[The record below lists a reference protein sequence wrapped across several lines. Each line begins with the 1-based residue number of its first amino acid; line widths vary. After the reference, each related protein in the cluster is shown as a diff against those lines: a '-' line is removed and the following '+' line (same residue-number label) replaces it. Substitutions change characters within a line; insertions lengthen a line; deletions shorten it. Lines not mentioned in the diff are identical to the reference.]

1 MNMPEHETAPP
12 TVAAALQQATAALS
26 RAGIERAGND
36 ARWLLAEATGL
47 SSAQVL
53 ARPEQALT
61 LEQSRIFLA
70 YVERRAQRA
79 PLSRI
84 LGVREFYGRS
94 FKLSPATLDPRPD
107 SETLITAALELVRE
121 EGWLDAPL
129 RILDVGTGTGCL
141 LLTLLSELP
150 KATGL
155 GTDISAAALD
165 TARENARRLGVAGR
179 AAWRVADALGG
190 VEGPFDILISNPP
203 YIRSGEIGGL
213 DPEVRD
219 FDPIAALDGGSDG
232 LTVYRRLADEISR
245 VISNGW
251 IVFEVGHDQ
260 ADAVADLLTSPHA
273 RIAPADIRFYRDVA
287 GKRRCVAGRT
297 RN

>member
-1 MNMPEHETAPP
+1 MNTPEHEAALP
-12 TVAAALQQATAALS
+12 TVAVALRQATAALS
-26 RAGIERAGND
+26 RAGIEGAGND
-36 ARWLLAEATGL
+36 ARRLLVEATGL

-53 ARPEQALT
+53 ARPEEPLT
-61 LEQSRIFLA
+61 LEQSRTFLA

-84 LGVREFYGRS
+84 LGVREFYGRP

-107 SETLITAALELVRE
+107 SETLITAALGLARE
-121 EGWLDAPL
+121 EGWLDTPL

-155 GTDISAAALD
+155 GTDISPVALD
-165 TARENARRLGVAGR
+165 TASENAQRLGVADR
-179 AAWRVADALGG
+179 ADWRIADALDG
-190 VEGPFDILISNPP
+190 VVGPFDILISNPP
-203 YIRSGEIGGL
+203 YIRSGDIADLER
-213 DPEVRD
+213 EVRD

-232 LTVYRRLADEISR
+232 LRVYRRLADAISS
-245 VISNGW
+245 VIPDGW
-251 IVFEVGHDQ
+251 IILEVGYDQ
-260 ADAVADLLTSPHA
+260 ADAVAGLLMSSPT
-273 RIAPADIRFYRDVA
+273 RMAPDDIRYFRDVA